1 MITYDSDDE
10 NITINKAAQSFYVC
24 NRCKYIINN
33 KDLKAIDM
41 HKINCK
47 ESFTIENEKN
57 HDEYQEKFKEIKESK
72 SNKGQKQEQKQE
84 QEKINFNSKEI
95 KEKNIVKEF
104 KDKTE
109 KLSSKELNVM
119 NNTISYKLF
128 EKKTELKKEIEIK
141 LRKNY
146 DDDNDNE
153 DLDFYSLIIYEGAN
167 NSNNYYVLNK
177 KDLIQDFNSENDIPL
192 SYIEEANLSNK
203 NIKLIISKKNVDLSE
218 LTSLTILNLSNN
230 LLKEVYFL
238 GAIKSLKI
246 LNLSKNNIESLVSL
260 EELVNLE
267 NLNVSFNK
275 ITIISSLTKLTKLI
289 RLNLQDNTIQYVN
302 CTSKVLKTL
311 RNLIELGIK
320 NNNVRLI
327 IKQYSF

>member
-10 NITINKAAQSFYVC
+10 NITINEAVQSFYVC
-24 NRCKYIINN
+24 NNCKYTINN
-33 KDLKAIDM
+33 KDLKAIDR

-47 ESFTIENEKN
+47 DLYLNKNEQN
-57 HDEYQEKFKEIKESK
+57 HDEYSEKFREIKENKSK
-72 SNKGQKQEQKQE
+72 KGQIQEYKQV
-84 QEKINFNSKEI
+84 NDNVNSKEI
-95 KEKNIVKEF
+95 KEKNIFKEF
-104 KDKTE
+104 HDKAD
-109 KLSSKELNVM
+109 KLSSKELNIM

-128 EKKTELKKEIEIK
+128 EKKAELKKEIKSSKDYE
-141 LRKNY
+141 Y
-146 DDDNDNE
+146 DNDNDNE
-153 DLDFYSLIIYEGAN
+153 DLDFYSLISYEGAN
-167 NSNNYYVLNK
+167 NFNNYYVLNK

-192 SYIEEANLSNK
+192 SYIEEADLSNK
-203 NIKLIISKKNVDLSE
+203 KIKLIISKKNVDLSE

-230 LLKEVYFL
+230 LLKEVHFL
-238 GAIKSLKI
+238 GVIKSLKI
-246 LNLSKNNIESLVSL
+246 LNLSNNDIESLVSL

-302 CTSKVLKTL
+302 CTLKVLKTL

-320 NNNVRLI
+320 NNNVSVI
-327 IKQYSF
+327 FKQYSF